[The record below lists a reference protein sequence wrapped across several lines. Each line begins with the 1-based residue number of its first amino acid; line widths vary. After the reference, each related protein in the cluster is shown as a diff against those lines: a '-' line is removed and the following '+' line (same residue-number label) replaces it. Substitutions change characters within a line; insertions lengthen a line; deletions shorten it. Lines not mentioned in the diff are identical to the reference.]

1 MERTRTLIAAKDREH
16 LTRSLERLSAGLALR
31 REDGRARLVR
41 AEPPDV
47 DPSMPEC
54 DDQRYET

>member
-1 MERTRTLIAAKDREH
+1 MERTRMLIPASDREH
-16 LTRSLERLSAGLALR
+16 LAQSLERLSAGLAIR

-47 DPSMPEC
+47 DSSNSDCEDEPN
-54 DDQRYET
+54 ET

>member
-1 MERTRTLIAAKDREH
+1 MERTRMLIPASDREH
-16 LTRSLERLSAGLALR
+16 LAQSLERLSAGLAIR

-47 DPSMPEC
+47 DPCMPNRE
-54 DDQRYET
+54 DELNET